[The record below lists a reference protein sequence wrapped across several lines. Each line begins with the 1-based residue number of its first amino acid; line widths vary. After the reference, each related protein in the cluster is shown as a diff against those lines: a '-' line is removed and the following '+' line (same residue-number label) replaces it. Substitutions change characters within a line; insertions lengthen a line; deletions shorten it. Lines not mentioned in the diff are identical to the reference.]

1 MMDGNAAM
9 AATAKF
15 LASSDRSPWWAT
27 LHKLRAETLVTW
39 GRDDRVGP
47 MDMALLPMRTI
58 PKVEVHVFPNCGH
71 WVMIEQKVAWESV
84 VLAFRARPAAGR

>member
-1 MMDGNAAM
+1 
-9 AATAKF
+9 
-15 LASSDRSPWWAT
+15 
-27 LHKLRAETLVTW
+27 
-39 GRDDRVGP
+39 

-58 PKVEVHVFPNCGH
+58 PKVEVHAFPNCGH